1 MRPSLTKRAMALLK
15 IAVIVYLA
23 YTALFFLMQRR
34 LLFPGAYMRLAS
46 DGAVDSVGGLEK
58 LWFPTSGG
66 RVEAWYLPVPSGNG
80 TAPHPAVI
88 FTHGNA
94 ELIDEWPATMSAL
107 SRMGIGVLLM
117 EYPGYGRSEGT
128 PTQARIMEAMIA
140 GYDWLGSRSDID
152 TGRIVAMGR
161 SLGAG
166 PAVALAAERSVRAL
180 ILQSAFSSVGAMAWG
195 AYRLP
200 PFLVLD
206 PFDNRRGLASFSGP
220 VLIVHGRRDEVIPH
234 RHGVELSEAAENAE
248 LISLDCQHN
257 DCPPSWDDFWVDVG
271 EFLQRTGVLSEP
283 GGGGE
288 P

>member
-1 MRPSLTKRAMALLK
+1 
-15 IAVIVYLA
+15 
-23 YTALFFLMQRR
+23 
-34 LLFPGAYMRLAS
+34 MRLAS

-117 EYPGYGRSEGT
+117 EYPGYGRSEGA

-152 TGRIVAMGR
+152 TERIVAMGR

-206 PFDNRRGLASFSGP
+206 PFDNRSGLASFSGP

-234 RHGVELSEAAENAE
+234 RHGVVLSEAAENA
-248 LISLDCQHN
+248 
-257 DCPPSWDDFWVDVG
+257 
-271 EFLQRTGVLSEP
+271 
-283 GGGGE
+283 
-288 P
+288 

>member
-1 MRPSLTKRAMALLK
+1 MRSSLTKRAMSLIK
-15 IAVIVYLA
+15 IALVVYLG
-23 YTALFFLMQRR
+23 YMALFFLMQRR
-34 LLFPGAYMRLAS
+34 LLFPGAYMSLGS
-46 DGAVDSVGGLEK
+46 DGPIESVEGIEK

-66 RVEAWYLPVPSGNG
+66 RVEAWYLPVQSDSG
-80 TAPHPAVI
+80 TTPYPAVI

-94 ELIDEWPATMSAL
+94 ELIDDWPATMSGL
-107 SRMGIGVLLM
+107 SRMGMGVLLM

-128 PTQARIMEAMIA
+128 PSQARVMEAMTA
-140 GYDWLGSRSDID
+140 GYDWLVSRADID
-152 TGRIVAMGR
+152 AARIVAMGR

-200 PFLVLD
+200 PFLALD

-220 VLIVHGRRDEVIPH
+220 VLIFHGRRDDVVPY
-234 RHGVELSEAAENAE
+234 RHAVVLAETADNAE

-257 DCPPSWDDFWVDVG
+257 DCPPSWEDFWTDVG
-271 EFLQRTGVLSEP
+271 EFLRRAGVLSEP
-283 GGGGE
+283 GR
-288 P
+288 